1 MKNIVYEDE
10 TKMLSRGQIVIPVEI
25 RKKAGLVPR
34 SLVKVKLTIE
44 NNIIIE
50 PLEKKKSSLAEFL
63 EKMKNDKTIYWT
75 KEDDKK
81 RAKIKKLSIE
91 RLKKLK
97 W

>member
-1 MKNIVYEDE
+1 MKNIVYEDA

>member
-1 MKNIVYEDE
+1 MKNIVYEDA

-75 KEDDKK
+75 KEDDKR

-97 W
+97 

>member
-1 MKNIVYEDE
+1 
-10 TKMLSRGQIVIPVEI
+10 MLSRGQIVIPVEI

-75 KEDDKK
+75 KKDDKR

-97 W
+97 

>member
-1 MKNIVYEDE
+1 MKNIVYEDA

-75 KEDDKK
+75 KKDDKR

>member
-1 MKNIVYEDE
+1 MKNIVYEDA

-25 RKKAGLVPR
+25 RKKVGLVPR

-44 NNIIIE
+44 NYIIIE

-75 KEDDKK
+75 KKDDKR

>member
-1 MKNIVYEDE
+1 MKNIVYEDA

-75 KEDDKK
+75 KEDDKR

>member
-1 MKNIVYEDE
+1 MKNIVYEDA

-25 RKKAGLVPR
+25 RKKVGLVPR

-75 KEDDKK
+75 KEDDKR

>member
-1 MKNIVYEDE
+1 MKNIVYEDA

-75 KEDDKK
+75 KKDDKR

-97 W
+97 

>member
-1 MKNIVYEDE
+1 
-10 TKMLSRGQIVIPVEI
+10 MLSRGQIVIPVEI

-75 KEDDKK
+75 KEDDKR

-97 W
+97 

>member
-1 MKNIVYEDE
+1 MKNIVYEDA

-75 KEDDKK
+75 KEDDKT
-81 RAKIKKLSIE
+81 RAKIRKLSIE
-91 RLKKLK
+91 RLKKLYE
-97 W
+97 